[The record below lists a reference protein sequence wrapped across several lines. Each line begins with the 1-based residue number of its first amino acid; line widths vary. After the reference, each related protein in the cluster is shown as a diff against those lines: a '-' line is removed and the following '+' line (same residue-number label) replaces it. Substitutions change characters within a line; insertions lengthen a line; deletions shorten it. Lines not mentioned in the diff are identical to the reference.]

1 MTDDTE
7 KAFDSSSHSYSLA
20 GLSKIGFGHDFITWI
35 KILLESQESCIINAR
50 ITTSSFLKKVH
61 CLFILCLEVS
71 FLHVKVNHKTRDVNI
86 FQYNYLYTAHADDT
100 TFLKNKTSIR
110 RLMETFS
117 TFSQY
122 CCLKPS
128 YGKCEVAEIR
138 VLISVKV
145 AVCGM
150 KCIYL
155 CKDTVIITGVRFSY
169 NKHKQDGENLW
180 ETKTKI

>member
-1 MTDDTE
+1 MDQNTTR
-7 KAFDSSSHSYSLA
+7 KPRILHYQC
-20 GLSKIGFGHDFITWI
+20 KNYNV
-35 KILLESQESCIINAR
+35 ILLEKGAHQGHPVSA
-50 ITTSSFLKKVH
+50 

-71 FLHVKVNHKTRDVNI
+71 FLHVKVNHQTRDVNI

-155 CKDTVIITGVRFSY
+155 CKDTVIITRVRFSY